1 MSSAAKVELVEPLSD
16 RLLSIDALRGFDMFW
31 IMGAEDIV
39 REFARWGNWPGRE
52 WIEEQL
58 DHAPWA
64 GFHFYDLIFPL
75 FLFLVGAVL
84 PFSLGKLRERGAPTS
99 ALYWRIFR
107 RTLLLLVLGVFYNNY
122 GHVAQLNDI
131 HELRLVGVLQRIGLC
146 YFFAALVVM
155 NTRALG
161 QVLITLA
168 LLLGY
173 WALLANVAPPGGVP
187 PDYSKE
193 GNLPG
198 YVDAHWLPGK
208 IPEQYYGYGDNEG
221 ILSTIPAVATALL
234 GVLAGNWLR
243 TQRASSIKVLGLALA
258 GAICLAT
265 GTVWGESFPVIK
277 NIWTSS
283 FVLVAGGWSLLLLA
297 IFYWIID
304 VLRFRAWTFFFVVI
318 GVNAI
323 TIYLLPHV
331 VDFRKVV
338 HFFFGALIDRAGSFQ
353 TVLEPIVVFAV
364 EWLVLLYLYRK
375 RLFIRV

>member
-1 MSSAAKVELVEPLSD
+1 MSSAVSIEPTEPFSD

-39 REFARWGNWPGRE
+39 REFARWGNWPGKE

-58 DHAPWA
+58 DHVPWD

-122 GHVAQLNDI
+122 GHVAQLNDFR
-131 HELRLVGVLQRIGLC
+131 ELRLVGVLQRIGLC
-146 YFFAALVVM
+146 YFFAALIEM
-155 NTRALG
+155 NTRARG
-161 QVLITLA
+161 QVFVTAA

-173 WALLANVAPPGGVP
+173 WALLGYVPAPGGAAG
-187 PDYSKE
+187 DYTKL

-221 ILSTIPAVATALL
+221 ILSTIPAVATTLL
-234 GVLAGNWLR
+234 GVLAGSWLR
-243 TQRASSIKVLGLALA
+243 SRRSPAVKVLGLALA
-258 GAICLAT
+258 GVGCLAA
-265 GTVWGESFPVIK
+265 GTVWGEWFPVIK

-297 IFYWIID
+297 IFYGVID

-331 VDFRKVV
+331 IDFRKLV
-338 HFFFGALIDRAGSFQ
+338 HFFFGALLDRTGSFQ
-353 TVLEPIVVFAV
+353 TVLDPIVVFAV
-364 EWLVLLYLYRK
+364 EWLLLLYLYRK